1 MQSRLLCRIVKLTSV
16 RILHPSCVF
25 ETEPPISTALIPI
38 SPLFFLNR
46 PLLHVATQWRYHDL
60 SLLELSV

>member
-25 ETEPPISTALIPI
+25 ETEPPISTASIPI
-38 SPLFFLNR
+38 NPLFLNR